1 MPVAIEPR
9 RPFGARERLGLAGLV
24 LLTLLIGA
32 IDWWSGPEITVTIVY
47 LVPIGLGAWY
57 FGRAAGIVLSVLSA
71 AAWLWADLYG
81 GRAYPS
87 PIIPPWNAA
96 VSLALF
102 LIISIAISARRRTEQ
117 RLLELMEVRSRFTAM
132 ISHELRTPL
141 ACIKEGIDIVA
152 DGSSGPLTPAQ
163 ESRLAI
169 AKRNVDRLARLLDQ
183 VLAHKQLESGRMQV
197 RPRRVEID
205 VLVAQVH
212 EAFELPARRKGVQ
225 LSAELGAGTQAL
237 ELDPDLVC
245 QVLANL
251 VGNALKFAPRGRV
264 VLRTERLAD
273 EVRISVEDEGPG
285 IAVEDIPR
293 LFQHY
298 TRLETGGPHTE
309 GTGLGLA
316 IAREIVELHRGR
328 IWVESERGQGAR
340 FRFTLPHAQARERAR
355 DAALTAA
362 APAGTS

>member
-9 RPFGARERLGLAGLV
+9 RPLGLRGRLGLAGLV

-32 IDWWSGPEITVTIVY
+32 IDYWSGPEIMVTIVY

-57 FGRAAGIVLSVLSA
+57 FGRAAGIALSILSA
-71 AAWLWADLYG
+71 AAWLLADLYG

-102 LIISIAISARRRTEQ
+102 LIIAAAISARRRTEQ

-141 ACIKEGIDIVA
+141 SCIKEGIDIVA

-163 ESRLAI
+163 SLHLAT

-183 VLAHKQLESGRMQV
+183 VLTHKQLESGRIQAK
-197 RPRRVEID
+197 PRRVEID

-212 EAFELPARRKGVQ
+212 EAFELSARRKGVQ
-225 LSAELGAGTQAL
+225 LVAELGAGTLAL

-251 VGNALKFAPRGRV
+251 VGNALKFAPRGRIT
-264 VLRTERLAD
+264 LRTERLAD
-273 EVRISVEDEGPG
+273 EVCIRVEDEGPG
-285 IAVEDIPR
+285 IAAEDIPQ

-298 TRLETGGPHTE
+298 TRLANGAARTE

-328 IWVESERGQGAR
+328 IWVESERGKGAR
-340 FRFTLPHAQARERAR
+340 FCFTLPCVHLGNRSV
-355 DAALTAA
+355 AASSISV
-362 APAGTS
+362 PA